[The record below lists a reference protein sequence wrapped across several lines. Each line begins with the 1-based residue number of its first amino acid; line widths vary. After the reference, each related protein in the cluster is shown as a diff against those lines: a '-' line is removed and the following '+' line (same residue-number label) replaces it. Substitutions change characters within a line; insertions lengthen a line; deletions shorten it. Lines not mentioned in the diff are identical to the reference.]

1 MTDAT
6 AQALL
11 QRFDQLERLLVS
23 TLNRRLSRED
33 MCERLGVGRST
44 LTRRIESGKVPRPGA
59 GRSREGL
66 RRNAPRGRSSRICL
80 CGARHETGG

>member
-1 MTDAT
+1 VTDAT

-11 QRFDQLERLLVS
+11 QRFDQLERLLVT

-44 LTRRIESGKVPRPGA
+44 LTRRIAAKKVPRPGA
-59 GRSREGL
+59 DGKWLLSDVVQW
-66 RRNAPRGRSSRICL
+66 
-80 CGARHETGG
+80 ETGRCG

>member
-11 QRFDQLERLLVS
+11 QRFDQLERLLVT

-33 MCERLGVGRST
+33 MCERLDIGRNT
-44 LTRRIESGKVPRPGA
+44 LTRRIEAGKVPRPGA
-59 GRSREGL
+59 DGKWLLSDVVEW
-66 RRNAPRGRSSRICL
+66 
-80 CGARHETGG
+80 ETGPRS